1 MNKNAEL
8 KAWITLCFLSIIWGT
23 SFILIKKSLVVFTP
37 IQVAI
42 LRIAIS
48 GVAFTPFFL
57 YHLNRHEWH
66 RWWLYVIIALT
77 GSAIPAIL
85 YATAQTQISSATS
98 GILNS
103 VTPIFALII
112 GVNFFGKHTNRRQ
125 IIGIVLGFIGACAL
139 ILLDSSVGSLTGQ
152 LLYGSLV
159 VIGAIFY
166 ATNVNLVKEYFQY
179 VKPMNLS
186 SFAFFMIGIPAMMI
200 VPFTDIPYKLQTN
213 PAAWQAFGYLTI
225 LAVVSTVM
233 ALYIFYKLVQDTS
246 AVFGASVSYLIP
258 IVALIWGFW
267 DGEPIGIWHMLS
279 LAVIICGVYLIR
291 ERNPSSI

>member
-1 MNKNAEL
+1 MSKNAEL
-8 KAWITLCFLSIIWGT
+8 KAWMTLCFLSIIWGT
-23 SFILIKKSLVVFTP
+23 SFILIKKSLIVFTP

-48 GVAFTPFFL
+48 GVAFTPFFI
-57 YHLNRHEWH
+57 YHLKRHEWH
-66 RWWLYVIIALT
+66 RWWMYVIIALT

-125 IIGIVLGFIGACAL
+125 IFGIVLGFIGACAL

-166 ATNVNLVKEYFQY
+166 ATNVNLVKEYFQEI
-179 VKPMNLS
+179 KPMNLS
-186 SFAFFMIGIPAMMI
+186 SFAFFMIGIPAILI

-213 PAAWQAFGYLTI
+213 PDAWQAFGYLTI

-233 ALYIFYKLVQDTS
+233 ALYVFYKLVQDTS

-267 DGEPIGIWHMLS
+267 DGEPIGIWHMSS

-291 ERNPSSI
+291 ERKPS

>member
-1 MNKNAEL
+1 MGKNTEL
-8 KAWITLCFLSIIWGT
+8 KAWLTLCFLSVIWGT
-23 SFILIKKSLVVFTP
+23 SFILIKKSLIVFTP
-37 IQVAI
+37 VQVAL

-48 GVAFTPFFL
+48 GVAFAPFFF
-57 YHLNRHEWH
+57 YHLKRHEWH
-66 RWWLYVIIALT
+66 RWWMYVIIALT
-77 GSAIPAIL
+77 GSAVPAIL

-112 GVNFFGKHTNRRQ
+112 GVNFFGKKTNRRQ
-125 IIGIVLGFIGACAL
+125 IIGIILGFIGACAL
-139 ILLDSSVGSLTGQ
+139 ILLDSSVGSLSGQ
-152 LLYGSLV
+152 LLFGSLV
-159 VIGAIFY
+159 VIGSMFY
-166 ATNVNLVKEYFQY
+166 ATNVNLVKEYFQD

-186 SFAFFMIGIPAMMI
+186 SFAFFLIGVPAI
-200 VPFTDIPYKLQTN
+200 LVVPFTDIPQQMQTH
-213 PAAWQAFGYLTI
+213 PYAWHAFGYLTL

-267 DGEPIGIWHMLS
+267 DGEAIGVWHMVS

-291 ERNPSSI
+291 ERTSVHT